1 MIESLLS
8 NLGEIFLDLLIT
20 RSFNPRISKKK
31 QILSIA
37 ILLFIFVVYV
47 SIFVLSF
54 IITLSSFHND
64 KELFIKMGIVTII
77 LLLAF
82 FVYFSKTF
90 HHWKKHKK
98 FIISLRVTCNYI
110 SFFINN

>member
-82 FVYFSKTF
+82 FVNFSKTF
-90 HHWKKHKK
+90 HHWKKHK
-98 FIISLRVTCNYI
+98 NP
-110 SFFINN
+110 SFL

>member
-8 NLGEIFLDLLIT
+8 NLGEIFLDLFIT

-90 HHWKKHKK
+90 HHCKKHKNPS
-98 FIISLRVTCNYI
+98 SL
-110 SFFINN
+110 